1 MYDPNPAV
9 RAAELEKNRAGYQ
22 YGPSLIGN
30 SSFFLTGSLGDQL
43 VESEVALWNKD
54 AQPVRAAIQ
63 AEATPALKAIGIVSC
78 SLALTRYLP

>member
-1 MYDPNPAV
+1 MYDPNPAA
-9 RAAELEKNRAGYQ
+9 RAAELVKNRAGYQ

-43 VESEVALWNKD
+43 VQSEVTLWEKD

-63 AEATPALKAIGIVSC
+63 AEVTPVLRAIGAVSL
-78 SLALTRYLP
+78 SLALTRQMA